1 MHDSM
6 ICWLLENVIRPFLI
20 PQWNLWIYFFF
31 ERAKMF
37 SFPVVQDIPIWWKIF
52 PDKTSDSRRAEGHN
66 SHVMF
71 QNRLKAKRKGGEV
84 FLKAFKQMSHYRK
97 YFCPLKS
104 LWKTLSWFHLCC
116 HLISPTTQKKK
127 MQECD
132 KFTRLSIFAF
142 SQKEELLQCKFND
155 YCGSVHSQPASYKST
170 AKEKNSVQTSLFFAS
185 ICLSHRE
192 N

>member
-1 MHDSM
+1 MELSHGRWLPRIELYIILRYFSWGYFSGFFPMHDSM

-127 MQECD
+127 NARMW
-132 KFTRLSIFAF
+132 
-142 SQKEELLQCKFND
+142 
-155 YCGSVHSQPASYKST
+155 
-170 AKEKNSVQTSLFFAS
+170 
-185 ICLSHRE
+185 
-192 N
+192 